1 MLELAG
7 VELGPAGSGLR
18 GQASVRVSA
27 MVSAVLTEP
36 VSRLVR
42 FAVEL
47 VVTEDLA
54 AAAAEVEVGLAAA
67 AGSAVAAQPSGS
79 ERQRPLGSAVACPA

>member
-7 VELGPAGSGLR
+7 VGLGPAGSGLR
-18 GQASVRVSA
+18 GQVSVRVSA

-36 VSRLVR
+36 VYRLVR

-47 VVTEDLA
+47 VVTEDLVA
-54 AAAAEVEVGLAAA
+54 AAAGVEVGLAA
-67 AGSAVAAQPSGS
+67 AGSAVAAHPSGS
-79 ERQRPLGSAVACPA
+79 ERQRPSGSAVACPA